1 MIELKRPQLAAS
13 DVPDINT
20 QVTYPKWIQRK
31 YDGVACLA
39 VSGVAMSRTMKPIP
53 NLFIQKFFAENKLHG
68 WQGELMLNGDFSAVQ
83 SGVMRI
89 EGEPD
94 FFYVVYDKW
103 DTEDPYW
110 KRLGQLAVFLEYP
123 LERIQVVETRVVDN
137 VEECEATLEE
147 FVNEGF
153 EGAMLRDRDSLYKQ
167 GRHTLK
173 SQALMKLKRFEDD
186 EAVIIGVEE
195 KLHNENVEEVNELGY
210 TKRSS
215 KKEGMVPAGTL
226 GALVVKWKDVEF
238 SIGSGY
244 NDQQRQEL
252 WDTRESLIGKLVT
265 FKMQGIGSKGR
276 PRFPIF
282 RAIRHPLDIL

>member
-13 DVPDINT
+13 TVPDIT
-20 QVTYPKWIQRK
+20 TEVTYPKWIQRK

-39 VSGVAMSRTMKPIP
+39 VNGVAMSRTMKPIP
-53 NLFIQKFFAENKLHG
+53 NLFIQKFFADNKLHG

-123 LERIQVVETRVVDN
+123 LARFQVVETRVVDN
-137 VEECEATLEE
+137 AEECEATLEE

-186 EAVIIGVEE
+186 EATIIGFEE
-195 KLHNENVEEVNELGY
+195 KMHNENEKTTDERGY
-210 TKRSS
+210 SKRSH
-215 KKEGMVPAGTL
+215 KQEGMVPANTL

-238 SIGSGY
+238 KIGSGY
-244 NDQQRQEL
+244 NDIQRQEL
-252 WDTRESLIGKLVT
+252 WDNRDSLLGKLVT
-265 FKMQGIGSKGR
+265 YKFQETSKYGV
-276 PRFPIF
+276 PRFPTF
-282 RAIRHPLDIL
+282 KALREEYNQ